1 MARSVPKRRVA
12 PKGYGKR
19 GDLACMEGRKKCPS
33 YAKAAYARAAARTMA
48 TLTSRPRTRIT
59 GMLKDKA
66 TRIRARKAAS
76 KRLSG
81 VIESLSG
88 RRRNAQLRGL
98 AERLGAEAAIRP
110 GPGPMGQMVDAQNDL
125 VESNKLAQ
133 ARASALIDNL
143 QTFTNAVTT
152 AVKEITRDNSGA
164 PGMPTTAPTS
174 SDRAVMQE
182 STEEGE
188 LPSVSELVSM
198 PSAVERDRQLA
209 RQIVM
214 ETVRTNTIPELF
226 TVLERYYALV
236 PGYERFVDDMTQL
249 DGEQEDALLNATLQD
264 SLQVSN
270 ALTRQQPITPA
281 EVEARIRMVTKL
293 ARYLDASTYQ
303 WAGEHPYMVYATLV
317 AIDHSRVL
325 QARGLQDASTPE
337 QQTGFTGIT
346 TPGGPRKQLISVDPS
361 TTVGSPDAIDAIR
374 RQLSFDARL
383 QDTNE
388 PEVKTE
394 DLGNTLRRYNWR
406 VARELSV
413 PFTIKD
419 PAFRGQRFIVVE
431 KPQIVDDVATKIY
444 RTARKTQNGWE
455 LTEENTTGFTPR
467 APDAGSPGESA
478 VTPIPQPQFGNG
490 FGGGTSLTTPSA
502 VPNVGFGPGYRGS
515 DPSTSAQVASAMLA
529 KQAPAALKLMEVRT
543 HKQQLD
549 YAEAVDRTHA
559 AMDLLDHTTRGEQN
573 DYYAT
578 NKVAGLTAPSFP
590 AYIPNAIVESTQIQS
605 MQMRPDDVDIDALAN
620 RAYPYADPVA
630 VKRAMN
636 RNVAFQSGLDAQSI
650 VSFIQLVQNDQTTQP
665 EEKAHIIAVLK
676 RDGIVGARARAT
688 SDEVLQ
694 RFFQN
699 IYGRGESS
707 YQTTFLGG
715 AFNTTHYD
723 AARDGIVDRN
733 ERLKALYYGDNP
745 TLFAA
750 PFATR
755 IKQAAA
761 IQAATAPSA
770 GEHEAA
776 QVAARAAEAR
786 LQVQLNDRFLTNDV
800 VAAVGLANLTGIA
813 QATTLHEEIAPGVP
827 GGRTSAQQTLQQQAA
842 GIERGTQYS
851 RSALQEV
858 PGYVAEYV
866 ALANARRC
874 AMLNN
879 IGAR

>member
-88 RRRNAQLRGL
+88 RRRNAQLRAL
-98 AERLGAEAAIRP
+98 AERLGAETAIRP

-133 ARASALIDNL
+133 ARASALMDNL

-152 AVKEITRDNSGA
+152 AVKEITRDNGGA
-164 PGMPTTAPTS
+164 PGVPSMLPT
-174 SDRAVMQE
+174 
-182 STEEGE
+182 
-188 LPSVSELVSM
+188 
-198 PSAVERDRQLA
+198 PSAAPAGAATPTPQ
-209 RQIVM
+209 
-214 ETVRTNTIPELF
+214 
-226 TVLERYYALV
+226 
-236 PGYERFVDDMTQL
+236 
-249 DGEQEDALLNATLQD
+249 DATYD
-264 SLQVSN
+264 VFR
-270 ALTRQQPITPA
+270 ALTRTGLAVLISETATKDDIDFEFHIILQQPDVQQAYTLLK
-281 EVEARIRMVTKL
+281 EEL
-293 ARYLDASTYQ
+293 ARWS
-303 WAGEHPYMVYATLV
+303 PMVSPEAAARLRI
-317 AIDHSRVL
+317 AIQRAL
-325 QARGLQDASTPE
+325 EQDAANAHATIVAAIEALEAPASIQMAARETPYAIALLFLAAMLATKA
-337 QQTGFTGIT
+337 QQQRFG
-346 TPGGPRKQLISVDPS
+346 TPGAQ
-361 TTVGSPDAIDAIR
+361 VGTNILNAAAS
-374 RQLSFDARL
+374 ARSRGG
-383 QDTNE
+383 E
-388 PEVKTE
+388 AP
-394 DLGNTLRRYNWR
+394 LR
-406 VARELSV
+406 SV
-413 PFTIKD
+413 PGTPYRVFETAED
-419 PAFRGQRFIVVE
+419 ATVE
-431 KPQIVDDVATKIY
+431 
-444 RTARKTQNGWE
+444 N
-455 LTEENTTGFTPR
+455 
-467 APDAGSPGESA
+467 AGSPSREAAVESS
-478 VTPIPQPQFGNG
+478 TGSPISALTRTTERPADLGTLGATAAGAAAAWAFNSSVYIDPLTGKRFAIVMSTQRAPQQFACAILEQRLWRIMGPREALTERERAGVPQRLDFGRG
-490 FGGGTSLTTPSA
+490 FSGGLFVTTPSA

-605 MQMRPDDVDIDALAN
+605 MQMRPDDVDVDALAN

-723 AARDGIVDRN
+723 AARGGIVDRN
-733 ERLKALYYGDNP
+733 ERLKALYYGENP

-761 IQAATAPSA
+761 IQAATTPSA